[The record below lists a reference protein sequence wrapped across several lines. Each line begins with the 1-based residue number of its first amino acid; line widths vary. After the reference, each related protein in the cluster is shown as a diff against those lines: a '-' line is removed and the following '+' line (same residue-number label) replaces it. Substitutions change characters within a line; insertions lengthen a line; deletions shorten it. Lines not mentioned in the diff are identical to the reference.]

1 MRTHGTLPSGLV
13 LPLPSFVL
21 HPYTAVIIAIV
32 HIYLSVGHLSRLF
45 GGDVQ
50 WTHFWKGFGSLGGAY
65 VFAALA
71 TRGFARYKNQLP
83 SLKAVLSTTNDS
95 RSTINGFRAHFL
107 SPEEMAVTANSELK
121 AAIT

>member
-1 MRTHGTLPSGLV
+1 MKAATVIPFRTV
-13 LPLPSFVL
+13 LPLPAFVL
-21 HPYTAVIIAIV
+21 HPYTAVIIAVV
-32 HIYLSVGHLSRLF
+32 HIYLSVGHLSKLF

-83 SLKAVLSTTNDS
+83 SLEAVLSTTND
-95 RSTINGFRAHFL
+95 
-107 SPEEMAVTANSELK
+107 
-121 AAIT
+121 

>member
-1 MRTHGTLPSGLV
+1 MKAHGTVPSRFV

-32 HIYLSVGHLSRLF
+32 HIYLSVGHLSKLF

-83 SLKAVLSTTNDS
+83 SLEAVLSTTND
-95 RSTINGFRAHFL
+95 
-107 SPEEMAVTANSELK
+107 
-121 AAIT
+121 

>member
-1 MRTHGTLPSGLV
+1 MKSHSAMRFRFV
-13 LPLPSFVL
+13 LPLPAFVL

-32 HIYLSVGHLSRLF
+32 HIYLSVGHLSNLF

-83 SLKAVLSTTNDS
+83 SLKAVLSTTND
-95 RSTINGFRAHFL
+95 
-107 SPEEMAVTANSELK
+107 
-121 AAIT
+121 

>member
-1 MRTHGTLPSGLV
+1 MKTQGTLPSRFV

-32 HIYLSVGHLSRLF
+32 HIYLSVGHLSELF
-45 GGDVQ
+45 AGDVQ

-71 TRGFARYKNQLP
+71 TRGFAQFKSQLP
-83 SLKAVLSTTNDS
+83 SLEAGVSTMND
-95 RSTINGFRAHFL
+95 
-107 SPEEMAVTANSELK
+107 
-121 AAIT
+121 

>member
-1 MRTHGTLPSGLV
+1 MKTQGTLLSRFV
-13 LPLPSFVL
+13 LPLPGFVL

-32 HIYLSVGHLSRLF
+32 HIYLSVGHLSELF

-71 TRGFARYKNQLP
+71 TRGFARYKSQLP
-83 SLKAVLSTTNDS
+83 SPGAALRVMND
-95 RSTINGFRAHFL
+95 
-107 SPEEMAVTANSELK
+107 
-121 AAIT
+121 